1 MQLYSVS
8 EYKSLSDRD
17 LVTAVFDGDD
27 DAMLYLMYE
36 RYYDDLRFYAWR
48 YYGNLEYLEDL
59 VNYLY
64 LQFKGKNADWQPLR
78 NFQWRCSFRTWFC
91 SVASHLFL
99 EKKNDLMVYEDLDEQ
114 EPEPENEKSAML
126 MEALTRLENEDYRFV
141 LVKELEGY
149 NHKEVAV
156 MLGEKRKR
164 ENRLRKYNGELV
176 LPNAQYVDMLKSRA
190 VRELKAVVKQVR
202 KEWYGNN

>member
-1 MQLYSVS
+1 MQLYSAS

-17 LVTAVFDGDD
+17 LVTAVLDGDE

-99 EKKNDLMVYEDLDEQ
+99 EKKDDLMVYEDLDEQ

-156 MLGEKRKR
+156 MLGEKRKT

>member
-1 MQLYSVS
+1 M
-8 EYKSLSDRD
+8 E
-17 LVTAVFDGDD
+17 LVAVVLDGDE

-99 EKKNDLMVYEDLDEQ
+99 EKKSDLMVYDELEEQ
-114 EPEPENEKSAML
+114 DQEPENEKAVML
-126 MEALTRLENEDYRFV
+126 MEALSRLKNDDYRFV
-141 LVKELEGY
+141 LIKELEGY
-149 NHKEVAV
+149 NHKEIAE
-156 MLGEKRKR
+156 MLGENRKR
-164 ENRLRKYNGELV
+164 ENRTHTYNGQTV
-176 LPNAQYVDMLKSRA
+176 VPNAQYVDMVKSRA
-190 VRELKAVVKQVR
+190 VKELKAIVKQVIE
-202 KEWYGNN
+202 EWYGNN